1 MLVSSTSGAGTICL
15 RSLALGART
24 PWYRIRLSRWRRHQ
38 DAEFFYQFQ
47 WRQDEK
53 GRTVRPGGFEAKGE
67 VLVID
72 DLQTSG
78 GQGRSDD
85 VAVQPFQTGPIGGV
99 DAGGGME

>member
-1 MLVSSTSGAGTICL
+1 V
-15 RSLALGART
+15 
-24 PWYRIRLSRWRRHQ
+24 
-38 DAEFFYQFQ
+38 F
-47 WRQDEK
+47 
-53 GRTVRPGGFEAKGE
+53 
-67 VLVID
+67 VID

>member
-1 MLVSSTSGAGTICL
+1 M
-15 RSLALGART
+15 
-24 PWYRIRLSRWRRHQ
+24 SRWRRHQ
-38 DAEFFYQFQ
+38 DTEFFYQFQ

-85 VAVQPFQTGPIGGV
+85 VAVQPFRTGPIVGV
-99 DAGGGME
+99 DGGGGME